1 MNRFYED
8 LIRQMEQEFERSDE
22 VLRRFLH
29 AFSSPDRFWEPQAD
43 VYETREAVKVKV
55 ELAGVRADTI
65 QVELSGDGRL
75 LTVRGVREDERTEAV
90 DRILFHQMEI
100 YLGPFER
107 VLPLPPSAEV
117 DRDNVQAAYRDGFL
131 IITLPKRVR
140 TSPQT
145 TKIAV
150 QGEDVRGITNS
161 SST

>member
-29 AFSSPDRFWEPQAD
+29 AFSTPERFWEPQAD

-55 ELAGVRADTI
+55 ELAGVKPDSI
-65 QVELSGDGRL
+65 QVELSGDGRTL
-75 LTVRGVREDERTEAV
+75 SIRGVREDERKEAV

-107 VLPLPPSAEV
+107 VLPLPRGAEV
-117 DRDNVQAAYRDGFL
+117 QRDAVNASYRDGFL
-131 IITLPKRVR
+131 IVTLPKRAK
-140 TSPQT
+140 TASPTVTQ
-145 TKIAV
+145 ISV
-150 QGEDVRGITNS
+150 EG
-161 SST
+161 

>member
-29 AFSSPDRFWEPQAD
+29 SFTSPTRFWEPQAD

-55 ELAGVRADTI
+55 ELAGVRSDSI
-65 QVELSGDGRL
+65 QVELSGDGRQ
-75 LTVRGVREDERTEAV
+75 LTIRGVREDERTEAV

-107 VLPLPPSAEV
+107 VLSLPPGAEV
-117 DRDNVQAAYRDGFL
+117 ERDAVNASYRDGFL
-131 IITLPKRVR
+131 VVALPKRAR
-140 TSPQT
+140 TTLET
-145 TKIAV
+145 TQIPV
-150 QGEDVRGITNS
+150 QG
-161 SST
+161 

>member
-29 AFSSPDRFWEPQAD
+29 SFTSPDRFWEPRAD

-55 ELAGVRADTI
+55 ELAGVRSDSI
-65 QVELSGDGRL
+65 HVELSGDGRA
-75 LTVRGVREDERTEAV
+75 LTIRGVREDERKEAV

-107 VLPLPPSAEV
+107 ILPLPGGAEV
-117 DRDNVQAAYRDGFL
+117 DRENVTATFRDGFL
-131 IITLPKRVR
+131 LVTLPKRTR
-140 TSPQT
+140 PAPQT
-145 TKIAV
+145 TQISV
-150 QGEDVRGITNS
+150 DG
-161 SST
+161 

>member
-29 AFSSPDRFWEPQAD
+29 AFTSPERFWEPQAD

-55 ELAGVRADTI
+55 ELAGVRAESI
-65 QVELSGDGRL
+65 QVELAGDGRSV
-75 LTVRGVREDERTEAV
+75 TIRGVREDERREAV

-107 VLPLPPSAEV
+107 ELSLPPGADV
-117 DRDNVQAAYRDGFL
+117 DRDRVQASYRDGFL
-131 IITLPKRVR
+131 IVTLPKR
-140 TSPQT
+140 TGAGPQT
-145 TKIAV
+145 TQIAV
-150 QGEDVRGITNS
+150 RS
-161 SST
+161 